1 MAVTTLKRDARMY
14 LSRALNRSLAP
25 PDWVSINLTMT
36 CNLKCTM
43 CTTCYDAPNELTVRE
58 VKSIIDQAAI
68 MGVEI
73 LNPLGGEPFVR
84 RDLEE
89 ILAYAAAQDF
99 YTTVTTNGT
108 LITGARAKKIAQIPD
123 SKLHFNISLDGIE
136 DVNDDIRGKGNF
148 AKAISGYERI
158 RAADA
163 EAGNSVRK
171 IMANTLIHNKNLDT
185 LEELLDD
192 LASRGFDGV
201 QLLNLFRNDGSAHDL
216 TIPEERMDELHALVE
231 RLVTRVESQGQGFV
245 ILNSIKDLRLIP
257 THARGELLPLEAP
270 CWAGFKE
277 LYIHSD
283 GSAIMCDGNL
293 EFLEGKFGDV
303 RKQTLA
309 QIWRSDELKRRRQV
323 VKECS
328 TPCVQNCYLR
338 RSSDS
343 GVELGARGGRH
354 ALESLKAQV
363 ARLRTTK
370 QERIDG
376 KLTLELSDSAPW
388 EGEDNR
394 AARRHYDSLV
404 SNSPV
409 SMAEVWE
416 DPFRWYELR
425 DRGYV
430 DFGRGFLGRE
440 VIRRVLSDMAATGLS
455 FDTVELSWRGEPLL
469 HPEIVLI
476 LQDVLEAMVERETF
490 RELRIVTDG
499 RLLNTQI
506 ADVVSSYDVNQTWIL
521 HGNGVGECEAEVIR
535 NFDYFLSVRHNKIAV
550 VASWLV
556 DEMIDP
562 FAFVQGWSERLN
574 SPAIVIGKA
583 PASGDAIW
591 FRRSDHNHFIG
602 TKEANERLVELAE
615 ILEAQFEVPEE
626 KASTKC
632 YGPEKSP
639 TISWDG
645 KVTMCRWDRE
655 LKNRVGSVT
664 DGKLSQIWST
674 GVDIHR
680 RDAKGKGRPSN
691 DLCRDCHYIHSP
703 NV

>member
-1 MAVTTLKRDARMY
+1 MAVSNLTRDIKMY

-25 PDWVSINLTMT
+25 PDWVSINLTMS

-43 CTTCYDAPNELTVRE
+43 CTTCYHAPNELSVRE

-89 ILAYAAAQDF
+89 ILAYAASQDF
-99 YTTVTTNGT
+99 YTTLTTNGT
-108 LITGARAKKIAQIPD
+108 LITGARAKKIAQIPE
-123 SKLHFNISLDGIE
+123 SKLHFNISLDGVE
-136 DVNDDIRGKGNF
+136 DINDQIRGKGNF
-148 AKAISGYERI
+148 AKALAGYEYI
-158 RAADA
+158 RHADA

-192 LASRGFDGV
+192 LEERGFDGV

-216 TIPEERMDELHALVE
+216 TIPMERMEELNSLVD
-231 RLVTRVESQGQGFV
+231 RLILRVESQGENFR
-245 ILNSIKDLRLIP
+245 ILNSVSDLRLIP
-257 THARGELLPLEAP
+257 THARGELKPLEAP

-303 RKQTLA
+303 REQTLA
-309 QIWRSDELKRRRQV
+309 QIWHSSELKRRRQV

-343 GVELGARGGRH
+343 GIELGSRGGRQ
-354 ALESLKAQV
+354 ALEALKAKV
-363 ARLRTTK
+363 ASIRVPK
-370 QERIDG
+370 QERVDG

-388 EGEDNR
+388 RGTDNR
-394 AARRHYDSLV
+394 AAKRNYENLV
-404 SNSPV
+404 SKSPV
-409 SMAEVWE
+409 SMKEVWE

-440 VIRRVLSDMAATGLS
+440 VVRRVLADMAATGMS
-455 FDTVELSWRGEPLL
+455 FQVVEISWRGEPLL
-469 HPEIVLI
+469 HPEFVLVLEDI
-476 LQDVLEAMVERETF
+476 LQAMVERELF
-490 RELRIVTDG
+490 GELRIVTDG

-506 ADVVSSYDVNQTWIL
+506 ADVASRYDVNQTWIL
-521 HGNGVGECEAEVIR
+521 HGNGVGECESEVLR
-535 NFDYFLSVRHNKIAV
+535 NFDYLLSVRHEKIAV

-556 DEMIDP
+556 DEMIDLH
-562 FAFVQGWSERLN
+562 AFVERWTDRLR
-574 SPAIVIGKA
+574 SPPIVIGR
-583 PASGDAIW
+583 PPQSGDAIW
-591 FRRSDHNHFIG
+591 FQRSDHDHFIG
-602 TKEANERLVELAE
+602 TKKANERLAELAE
-615 ILEAQFEVPEE
+615 IFDVNLESMEE
-626 KASTKC
+626 QASTKC
-632 YGPEKSP
+632 LGPEKSP

-655 LKNRVGSVT
+655 LRNRVGSVT
-664 DGKLSQIWST
+664 DGKLSQIWSS
-674 GVDIHR
+674 GVEVHR
-680 RDAKGKGRPSN
+680 RDSRGKGRPSN